1 MRRRLMTLRTIAC
14 LMLTFCIVAN
24 DNTFLLAGQFNA
36 TRSVGDQVEGWSKLP
51 GTDGKEHSLA
61 DLKAYDVVIVVFTC
75 NSCPYA
81 VDYEDRINALARK
94 FAEAKTN
101 AVVVAINSNK
111 IDADLLPAMKKRAE
125 DKAFQFSYLFDESQ
139 QVAKQFGAVRTPEF
153 FVLDKERRIAY
164 MGAFDDNTKADAV
177 TQKYLE
183 SAVDAM
189 LASKPIEIKETAPV
203 GCLIRFD
210 RKRK

>member
-1 MRRRLMTLRTIAC
+1 MPLLSTTFRSSLLVSLAC
-14 LMLTFCIVAN
+14 MIFATWVT
-24 DNTFLLAGQFNA
+24 NTNAGQFNA
-36 TRSVGDQVEGWSKLP
+36 ARNIGDQVEGWTKLP

-61 DLKAYDVVIVVFTC
+61 DLKSYDVVVVVFTC

-81 VDYEDRINALARK
+81 VDYEDRINALARQFK
-94 FAEAKTN
+94 DSKSS

-111 IDADLLPAMKKRAE
+111 IEADLMPAMKKRAE
-125 DKAFQFSYLFDESQ
+125 EKSFEFAYLFDESQ

-153 FVLDKERRIAY
+153 FVLDRDRKITY

-177 TQKYLE
+177 KTRYLE
-183 SAVDAM
+183 LAVEALM
-189 LASKPIEIKETAPV
+189 ANKPIETKETAPV

>member
-1 MRRRLMTLRTIAC
+1 MPLRLKTFQSPLFASLACTVFATLVTHA
-14 LMLTFCIVAN
+14 T
-24 DNTFLLAGQFNA
+24 AGQFNA
-36 TRSVGDQVEGWSKLP
+36 TRNIGDKVEGWSKLP

-61 DLKAYDVVIVVFTC
+61 DLKSYDVVVVVFTC

-94 FAEAKTN
+94 FKDSKSS

-111 IDADLLPAMKKRAE
+111 IEADLMPAMRKRAE
-125 DKAFQFSYLFDESQ
+125 EKSFEFAYLFDESQ

-153 FVLDKERRIAY
+153 FVLDKDRNIVY
-164 MGAFDDNTKADAV
+164 MGAFDDNTKADSVEAR
-177 TQKYLE
+177 YLE
-183 SAVDAM
+183 LAVESLIAT
-189 LASKPIEIKETAPV
+189 KPIGTKETAPV